1 MARLVCAGEGQQK
14 MSGKGTV
21 LVTGASRGIGAACA
35 RLLARDG
42 YDVAINYARSADA
55 AEALANDVI
64 AGGRKAI
71 AVKADVGTEA
81 DVERMFG
88 TLDAEMPPLAGLV
101 NNAGILFT
109 KARLDEMGPDRI
121 NDTLRINVTGSF
133 MCARQ
138 AIRRMSTKY
147 GGNGGA
153 IVNLSSA
160 AARLGSPN
168 EFIDYAASKGAID
181 AMTLGLSKEVAA
193 EGVRV
198 NAVRPGLIHTDIH
211 ASSGQ
216 PDRVERLQQFV
227 PMARGGSAEE
237 VAETIVW
244 LMSDKASYVTGAL
257 LDVAGGR

>member
-1 MARLVCAGEGQQK
+1 MD
-14 MSGKGTV
+14 SKGTV
-21 LVTGASRGIGAACA
+21 LVTGASRGIGAACV

-55 AEALANDVI
+55 ADALAQEVRA
-64 AGGRKAI
+64 AGRRAVT
-71 AVKADVGTEA
+71 VKADVGVEA
-81 DVERMFG
+81 EVISMFRA
-88 TLDAEMPPLAGLV
+88 LDAQMPPLAGLV
-101 NNAGILFT
+101 NNAGILFA

-121 NDTLRINVTGSF
+121 NDTLRVNVTGSF
-133 MCARQ
+133 MCARE

-147 GGNGGA
+147 GGNGGS

-160 AARLGSPN
+160 AARIGSPN

-181 AMTLGLSKEVAA
+181 AMTLGLSKEVGG
-193 EGVRV
+193 EGIRV

-227 PMARGGSAEE
+227 PMGRGGSAEE
-237 VAETIVW
+237 VAEAVVW
-244 LMSDKASYVTGAL
+244 LISPAASYVTGAL
-257 LDVAGGR
+257 VDVAGGR

>member
-1 MARLVCAGEGQQK
+1 MD
-14 MSGKGTV
+14 SKGTV
-21 LVTGASRGIGAACA
+21 LVTGASRGIGAACV

-55 AEALANDVI
+55 ADALAQEVKA
-64 AGGRKAI
+64 AGRQAVT
-71 AVKADVGTEA
+71 VKADVGVEA
-81 DVERMFG
+81 EVISMFRA
-88 TLDAEMPPLAGLV
+88 LDSEMPPLAGLV
-101 NNAGILFT
+101 NNAGILFA

-121 NDTLRINVTGSF
+121 NDTLRVNVTGSF
-133 MCARQ
+133 MCARE

-147 GGNGGA
+147 GGNGGS

-160 AARLGSPN
+160 AARIGSPN

-181 AMTLGLSKEVAA
+181 AMTLGLSKEVGG
-193 EGVRV
+193 EGIRV

-227 PMARGGSAEE
+227 PMGRGGSAEE
-237 VAETIVW
+237 VAEAVVW
-244 LMSDKASYVTGAL
+244 LISPAASYVAGAL
-257 LDVAGGR
+257 VDVAGGR

>member
-1 MARLVCAGEGQQK
+1 

-21 LVTGASRGIGAACA
+21 LVTGASRGIGAACV

-55 AEALANDVI
+55 AEALAQEVR
-64 AGGRKAI
+64 AAGRKAVTI
-71 AVKADVGTEA
+71 KADVGYEA
-81 DVERMFG
+81 EVIALFRAVDEA
-88 TLDAEMPPLAGLV
+88 LPPLAGLV
-101 NNAGILFT
+101 NNAGILFP
-109 KARLDEMGPDRI
+109 KARLDEMGEDRV
-121 NDTLRINVTGSF
+121 NETLRVNVTGSIL
-133 MCARQ
+133 CARE
-138 AIRRMSTKY
+138 AIRRMSTRH

-153 IVNLSSA
+153 IVNMSSA

-193 EGVRV
+193 EGIRV

-227 PMARGGSAEE
+227 PMGRGGSAEE
-237 VAETIVW
+237 VAETVCW
-244 LMSDKASYVTGAL
+244 LMSDAASYVTGAL
-257 LDVAGGR
+257 VDVAGGR